1 MLKLFAAN
9 LPADTT
15 EQEFT
20 ALFATYGRV
29 RSMQLAREIFTGKC
43 RGFGSLEMEGHEARA
58 AIAGLNGKEL
68 RGNLLKVGE
77 ERKDAGYKKGH
88 RRH

>member
-1 MLKLFAAN
+1 MLKLFVAN

-15 EQEFT
+15 DQEFN
-20 ALFATYGRV
+20 ALFATHGRV
-29 RSMQLAREIFTGKC
+29 RSSKLARDLFSGKC

-68 RGNLLKVGE
+68 RGNVLKVGE
-77 ERKDAGYKKGH
+77 ERKQSGSKRGY